1 ISPKAIRDD
10 GAGRPGTGLRSAS
23 VGAGLAGAGT
33 KQWNA
38 LAALV
43 DCNRFVWRR
52 RAFLLSWI

>member
-1 ISPKAIRDD
+1 MAQGDQGPVFDPA
-10 GAGRPGTGLRSAS
+10 P